1 MKKTGTL
8 VLEGTTYDVELTARP
23 AYTPDSS
30 DTDVRTRR
38 PRMSFPKYVKQGN
51 KRRLN
56 SVFMMENPR
65 SIDPT
70 KGLYSVDYITNAD
83 IPNATTSQEDSM
95 TKTVTSRAEDPTEAV
110 FGLDLHGNVVHKCIS
125 DGPHWIVSVSYTHL
139 TLPTTPYV

>member
-70 KGLYSVDYITNAD
+70 KGLYSVGLHHQRRH
-83 IPNATTSQEDSM
+83 SQRHYQPGGQHD
-95 TKTVTSRAEDPTEAV
+95 
-110 FGLDLHGNVVHKCIS
+110 
-125 DGPHWIVSVSYTHL
+125 
-139 TLPTTPYV
+139 